1 MCDCFK
7 MLTPWVPGH
16 SCWYMDRACLSQ
28 AAVCSVPRVCAYR
41 IVLPCGHY
49 VTNWHSPV
57 QKWNVLLQAKNQKL
71 TSPLTVPYPRYRI
84 KRLDGWLDYILVGYF
99 SNCSLFLY
107 PLCGLNVDSIFVIVF
122 SSLYPLTLENVW
134 LLMAQIK
141 SKTLK

>member
-1 MCDCFK
+1 MWDCFK
-7 MLTPWVPGH
+7 MLTPWVLGH

-28 AAVCSVPRVCAYR
+28 ATVCSVHRICAYR
-41 IVLPCGHY
+41 IILPCGHY
-49 VTNWHSPV
+49 VTNWHSPA

-71 TSPLTVPYPRYRI
+71 TSPLPMPNPRYKV
-84 KRLDGWLDYILVGYF
+84 KRLEGWLDYILVGYF

-107 PLCGLNVDSIFVIVF
+107 PLCGLNVDSIFVLVF